1 MRWCLFALFVC
12 NLMNILRVRISIL
25 ETVVWRCQTLP
36 IVHLKAY
43 IHPQQQQHLH
53 NTSRREATDSFLKSS
68 KEDVSSYCQADFCRR
83 LNTTG
88 GFTFRNIF
96 SHGFRISSRAKF
108 FFGASLLW
116 LILSRGRLDTFAL
129 SPSLLHVTSFCQS
142 WKDFDTQIFTPWEAS
157 PDMAT
162 VIFFLCAFSHK
173 KILCCWSK

>member
-43 IHPQQQQHLH
+43 IHSPQQQQHLH
-53 NTSRREATDSFLKSS
+53 NTSRRQATDSFPKSS
-68 KEDVSSYCQADFCRR
+68 EEDVSSYCQADFCRR

-108 FFGASLLW
+108 FLALVYCDWFYHEEGLTPL
-116 LILSRGRLDTFAL
+116 L
-129 SPSLLHVTSFCQS
+129 SPSLLHVTSFLPKLKGFRHS
-142 WKDFDTQIFTPWEAS
+142 NFYT
-157 PDMAT
+157 MRG
-162 VIFFLCAFSHK
+162 
-173 KILCCWSK
+173 